1 VAWKKVDALIR
12 VVVQLRSSIPDIELD
27 IVGNGPELAALQAL
41 VQDLACSDYV
51 HFKGAIYEGEELSK
65 CFLSSGIYVLAG
77 MGGLSI
83 NEAMAHSLPIICS
96 VADGTEK
103 HLVYQGLNG
112 MYFKDGDQNSLA
124 LAIQA
129 MCQSDTDSMGKASL
143 KIIQEQI
150 NLQQVA
156 NRFVSA
162 FYPKN

>member
-1 VAWKKVDALIR
+1 MSAV
-12 VVVQLRSSIPDIELD
+12 
-27 IVGNGPELAALQAL
+27 
-41 VQDLACSDYV
+41 
-51 HFKGAIYEGEELSK
+51 
-65 CFLSSGIYVLAG
+65 GIYYYFRG
-77 MGGLSI
+77 
-83 NEAMAHSLPIICS
+83 II
-96 VADGTEK
+96 A
-103 HLVYQGLNG
+103 

-124 LAIQA
+124 QAIQA